1 MSALLQYYFD
11 TTLFNLG
18 FSVLISAY
26 GGPLWGAIS
35 FATFGT
41 LIGFLVF
48 AYFKNNEYY
57 FYHNLG
63 YTKKAL
69 MVKVWSINLSI
80 AILLIALLVIVLSL
94 I

>member
-1 MSALLQYYFD
+1 MGALLQYYFD

-18 FSVLISAY
+18 CSVLISAY
-26 GGPLWGAIS
+26 GGPIWGAIS
-35 FATFGT
+35 FATVGT
-41 LIGFLVF
+41 LIGFLIF

-63 YTKKAL
+63 YTKRAL
-69 MVKVWSINLSI
+69 MVKVWSINLGIAVLSI
-80 AILLIALLVIVLSL
+80 GLLAIVLSL